1 MRFFPPVSQLL
12 IVLLCSSFLTAQTSF
27 SIAWNMQQPA
37 PSNISST
44 LIVASDIAQG
54 VNYGTTLFLSS
65 HSSSLNAYAGAS
77 GENNA
82 ALSCRTGPLIKTA
95 VGSSYFS
102 FTISAA
108 SGYKFLL
115 QSIAVGMRST
125 LTGPQSWSIFSS
137 VDSFNSPIFTGAI
150 PNNSSWILHEHALHT
165 AYQYVVE
172 YRIYGFDGV
181 GASAINV
188 ANWRIDDLQISGMVT
203 PVALPV
209 QWLYTKLEAVNNTVL
224 VEWATSREENNL
236 RYSIERSSNG
246 ISFLK
251 IGEVDACSNSIVA
264 ERKVYQFRD
273 NAPLQGRSYYRIV
286 QEDIDGALNF
296 SVIKSIDRIDA
307 VSFSIIHYRVDLA
320 SRSLQVFC
328 KGNGQTIFQ
337 LYNVAGQLLTQQS
350 EVFVQG
356 QTRPVAISLPVSLK
370 SRSLLLMVVHYENR
384 RAFFRFIINN

>member
-1 MRFFPPVSQLL
+1 MRFSPPVSLLL
-12 IVLLCSSFLTAQTSF
+12 IVLLYSLFLSAQTSF

-37 PSNISST
+37 PSNSSST

-82 ALSCRTGPLIKTA
+82 ALSCRTGPLVKTA

-137 VDSFNSPIFTGAI
+137 ADSFNSPIFTGAI
-150 PNNSSWILHEHALHT
+150 LNNSGWILQEHALHT
-165 AYQYVVE
+165 AYQHVVE

-209 QWLYTKLEAVNNTVL
+209 QWLYTKLETVNNTVL
-224 VEWATSREENNL
+224 VEWATAREENNL

-246 ISFLK
+246 VTFLK
-251 IGEVDACSNSIVA
+251 IGEVDACSNSIVT
-264 ERKVYQFRD
+264 ERKDYQFRD

-296 SVIKSIDRIDA
+296 SLIKSIDRIDA

-328 KGNGQTIFQ
+328 KGNGQTVFQ
-337 LYNVAGQLLTQQS
+337 LYNLAGQLLTQQS
-350 EVFVQG
+350 EVFTQG
-356 QTRPVAISLPVSLK
+356 QTRPVAISLPMSLK
-370 SRSLLLMVVHYENR
+370 KGSFLLMVVHYENR

>member
-1 MRFFPPVSQLL
+1 
-12 IVLLCSSFLTAQTSF
+12 
-27 SIAWNMQQPA
+27 MQQPA
-37 PSNISST
+37 PSNISSA
-44 LIVASDIAQG
+44 LVVASDIAQG
-54 VNYGTTLFLSS
+54 VNYGTTIFLSS

-82 ALSCRTGPLIKTA
+82 ALACRTGPLIKTA

-115 QSIAVGMRST
+115 QSLAVGMRST

-150 PNNSSWILHEHALHT
+150 LNNSGWILQEHALHT

-209 QWLYTKLEAVNNTVL
+209 QWLYTKLEAVNKNVL
-224 VEWATSREENNL
+224 VEWATAREENNS

-246 ISFLK
+246 VSFLK
-251 IGEVDACSNSIVA
+251 IGEIDACSNSIVT
-264 ERKVYQFRD
+264 ERKVYHFRD
-273 NAPLQGRSYYRIV
+273 TAPLQGRSYYRIV

-320 SRSLQVFC
+320 SRYLHVFC
-328 KGNGQTIFQ
+328 KGNGQAFFQ

-350 EVFVQG
+350 EVLAQG
-356 QTRPVAISLPVSLK
+356 QLRPIAISLPMSLK
-370 SRSLLLMVVHYENR
+370 NGSLLVMVVHYENR
-384 RAFFRFIINN
+384 RAFFRFIIDN